1 MVLTM
6 FDLEWKV
13 SEVSVSIEDLSA
25 LGGGGRGRAA
35 FIKA

>member
-25 LGGGGRGRAA
+25 LGGGRGRAA